1 MSGRSTE
8 EEEDHGRDPDERRRS
23 TWLSKDQI
31 NEIAQRAAAHALRLV
46 YEEVGRNVVRAALWI
61 IGAGCLALLAYLGLS
76 GKVPLK

>member
-1 MSGRSTE
+1 MAGGNE
-8 EEEDHGRDPDERRRS
+8 QEQADDEHPERRRS

-31 NEIAQRAAAHALRLV
+31 DEIAQRAAAHALRLV

>member
-1 MSGRSTE
+1 MSGGSE
-8 EEEDHGRDPDERRRS
+8 QEQAHDEHDPERRRA

-31 NEIAQRAAAHALRLV
+31 DDIAQRAAAHALRLV

-76 GKVPLK
+76 GKVPLKP